1 MSSEEWHEE
10 NRNDLAMTGYS
21 DEEIYEATAV
31 WYLKNHDDWKKWV
44 PDEVAKK
51 VTKALANE

>member
-1 MSSEEWHEE
+1 
-10 NRNDLAMTGYS
+10 MTGYS

-31 WYLKNHDDWKKWV
+31 WCLKNHDDWKKWV
-44 PDEVAKK
+44 PNEVAQK

>member
-1 MSSEEWHEE
+1 
-10 NRNDLAMTGYS
+10 MTGYS
-21 DEEIYEATAV
+21 DEEIYEATVV

-51 VTKALANE
+51 VAKALANE